1 MKKCIINNFAC
12 FLLLLIPLM
21 LVSMTLCQIEGAVVD
36 YYCVADVDSDAVCV
50 VGPLC
55 QTVSASVEWIQKYQC
70 WRPVNKENIKCRRQS

>member
-1 MKKCIINNFAC
+1 MVNYLPIAVTPCSYCA
-12 FLLLLIPLM
+12 LR
-21 LVSMTLCQIEGAVVD
+21 QIEGAVVD

-70 WRPVNKENIKCRRQS
+70 WRPVNKENIKCRRQT